1 MTTDMT
7 QGSPLRLLVAFCWPL
22 LIGNIIQM
30 AYALADM
37 VIVGRLLGEG
47 ALAAV
52 GAVGSTIF
60 VVLGFVFGIT
70 AGVAVVTAQRFGARD
85 FRGVRLSVG
94 TGVWV
99 SAAIAT
105 AVTLA
110 CWLCTDPI
118 LRLLNTPPDVFALAH
133 DYLSVSF
140 LGTPFMVFFNFQSA
154 TLRALGDSR
163 TPLFFLAGA
172 SCLNVV
178 LDILFISVFGMGVA
192 GAAWATNTAIL
203 CSALTCLLL
212 VTRRLPE
219 LRLRRADWRPR
230 PRMAWHQLAIAV
242 PMGLQFSV
250 TGLGA
255 MVLQAAIN
263 TFGVAQMAGMTA
275 ARNVENVAC
284 QLPVALG
291 QAMATYAAQNF
302 GAGRLAR
309 IRAGVRA
316 SVLIT
321 VTYGAA
327 MTALALLFGNLF
339 VATFLREPTAAVLDV
354 GRRMLWVTAPFFVP
368 LGLIFIFR
376 NTLQGI
382 GRSLL
387 PMLAGFVE
395 MAMRMGVA
403 LGLLH
408 LLGVDAVYWGD
419 PAAWVGAAALLIVA
433 YWAYSRRWP
442 HERDPA
448 PCPCP

>member
-7 QGSPLRLLVAFCWPL
+7 RGAPLRLLVAFSWPL
-22 LIGNIIQM
+22 LVGNVIQM

-37 VIVGRLLGEG
+37 IIVGRLLGER

-52 GAVGSTIF
+52 GGVGSTIF

-70 AGVAVVTAQRFGARD
+70 AGVAVVTAQRFGAGD
-85 FRGVRLSVG
+85 PRGVRHSVG

-99 SAAIAT
+99 SAAIAG

-110 CWLCTDPI
+110 CWLCVDPI
-118 LRLLNTPPDVFALAH
+118 LRLLNTPPDVFAEARE
-133 DYLSVSF
+133 YLSVSF
-140 LGTPFMVFFNFQSA
+140 LGTPLMVFFNFQSA

-172 SCLNVV
+172 SLLNVV
-178 LDILFISVFGMGVA
+178 LDVLFISAFDMGVG
-192 GAAWATNTAIL
+192 GAAWATNTAIFS
-203 CSALTCLLL
+203 SALACLLL

-219 LRLRRADWRPR
+219 LCLSLSDWRPR
-230 PRMAWHQLAIAV
+230 PRMALRQLWIAL

-321 VTYGAA
+321 VACGVV
-327 MTALALLFGNLF
+327 MTALTLLFGDLF
-339 VATFLREPTAAVLDV
+339 VAAFLRERSAEVLAV

-408 LLGVDAVYWGD
+408 VLGVNAVYWGD
-419 PAAWVGAAALLIVA
+419 PAAWVGAAVLLVVA
-433 YWAYSRRWP
+433 YWAYSFRWP
-442 HERDPA
+442 REREA
-448 PCPCP
+448 EPCP

>member
-7 QGSPLRLLVAFCWPL
+7 RGAPLRLLVAFSWPL
-22 LIGNIIQM
+22 LVGNVIQM

-37 VIVGRLLGEG
+37 IIVGRLLGER

-52 GAVGSTIF
+52 GGVGSTIF

-70 AGVAVVTAQRFGARD
+70 AGVAVVTAQRFGAGD
-85 FRGVRLSVG
+85 PRGVRHSVG

-99 SAAIAT
+99 SAAIAG

-110 CWLCTDPI
+110 CWLCVDLI
-118 LRLLNTPPDVFALAH
+118 LRLLNTPPDVFAEARE
-133 DYLSVSF
+133 YLSVSF
-140 LGTPFMVFFNFQSA
+140 LGTPLMVFFNFQSA

-172 SCLNVV
+172 SLLNVV
-178 LDILFISVFGMGVA
+178 LDVLFISAFDMGVG
-192 GAAWATNTAIL
+192 GAAWATNTAIFS
-203 CSALTCLLL
+203 SALACLLL

-219 LRLRRADWRPR
+219 LRLSLSDWRPR
-230 PRMAWHQLAIAV
+230 PRMALRQLWVAL

-321 VTYGAA
+321 VACGVV
-327 MTALALLFGNLF
+327 MTALTLLFGDLF
-339 VATFLREPTAAVLDV
+339 VAAFLRERSAEVLAV

-395 MAMRMGVA
+395 MVMRMGVA

-408 LLGVDAVYWGD
+408 VLGVNAVYWGD
-419 PAAWVGAAALLIVA
+419 PAAWVGAAVLLVVA
-433 YWAYSRRWP
+433 YWAYSFRWP
-442 HERDPA
+442 REREA
-448 PCPCP
+448 EPCP

>member
-7 QGSPLRLLVAFCWPL
+7 RGAPLRLLVAFSWPL
-22 LIGNIIQM
+22 LVGNVIQM

-37 VIVGRLLGEG
+37 IIVGRLLGER

-52 GAVGSTIF
+52 GGVGSTIF

-70 AGVAVVTAQRFGARD
+70 AGVAVVTAQRFGAGD
-85 FRGVRLSVG
+85 PRGVRHSVG

-99 SAAIAT
+99 SAAIAG

-110 CWLCTDPI
+110 CWLCVDLI
-118 LRLLNTPPDVFALAH
+118 LRLLNTPPDVFAEARE
-133 DYLSVSF
+133 YLSVSF
-140 LGTPFMVFFNFQSA
+140 LGTPLMVFFNFQSA

-172 SCLNVV
+172 SLLNVV
-178 LDILFISVFGMGVA
+178 LDVLFISAFDMGVG
-192 GAAWATNTAIL
+192 GAAWATNTAIFS
-203 CSALTCLLL
+203 SALACLLL

-219 LRLRRADWRPR
+219 LRLSLSDWRPR
-230 PRMAWHQLAIAV
+230 PRMALRQLWIAL

-291 QAMATYAAQNF
+291 QAMATYSAQNY
-302 GAGRLAR
+302 GAGRLGR

-321 VTYGAA
+321 VACGIV
-327 MTALALLFGNLF
+327 MTVLALLFGDLF
-339 VATFLREPTAAVLDV
+339 VAAFLREHDTEVLAV
-354 GRRMLWVTAPFFVP
+354 GRHMLWVTAPFFVP

-395 MAMRMGVA
+395 MVMRMGVA

-408 LLGVDAVYWGD
+408 VLGVNAVYWGD
-419 PAAWVGAAALLIVA
+419 PAAWVGAAVLLVVA
-433 YWAYSRRWP
+433 YWAYSFRWP
-442 HERDPA
+442 REREA
-448 PCPCP
+448 EPCP

>member
-7 QGSPLRLLVAFCWPL
+7 RGAPLRLLVAFSWPL
-22 LIGNIIQM
+22 LVGNVIQM

-37 VIVGRLLGEG
+37 IIVGRLLGER

-52 GAVGSTIF
+52 GGVGSTIF

-70 AGVAVVTAQRFGARD
+70 AGVAVVTAQRFGAGD
-85 FRGVRLSVG
+85 PRGVRHSVG

-99 SAAIAT
+99 SAAIAG

-110 CWLCTDPI
+110 CWLCVDPI
-118 LRLLNTPPDVFALAH
+118 LRLLNTPPDVFAEARE
-133 DYLSVSF
+133 YLSVSF
-140 LGTPFMVFFNFQSA
+140 LGTPLMVFFNFQSA

-172 SCLNVV
+172 SLLNVV
-178 LDILFISVFGMGVA
+178 LDILFISAFDMGVG
-192 GAAWATNTAIL
+192 GAAWATNTAIFS
-203 CSALTCLLL
+203 SALACLLL

-219 LRLRRADWRPR
+219 LRLSLSDWRPR
-230 PRMAWHQLAIAV
+230 PRMALRQLWIAL

-321 VTYGAA
+321 VACGVV
-327 MTALALLFGNLF
+327 MTALTLLFGDLF
-339 VATFLREPTAAVLDV
+339 VAAFLRERSAEVLAV

-408 LLGVDAVYWGD
+408 VLGVNAVYWGD
-419 PAAWVGAAALLIVA
+419 PAAWVGAAVLLIVA
-433 YWAYSRRWP
+433 YWAYSFRWP
-442 HERDPA
+442 HEREA
-448 PCPCP
+448 EPCP

>member
-7 QGSPLRLLVAFCWPL
+7 RGAPLRLLVAFSWPL
-22 LIGNIIQM
+22 LVGNVIQM

-37 VIVGRLLGEG
+37 IIVGRLLGER

-52 GAVGSTIF
+52 GGVGSTIF

-70 AGVAVVTAQRFGARD
+70 AGVAVVTAQRFGAGD
-85 FRGVRLSVG
+85 PRGVRHSVG

-99 SAAIAT
+99 SAAIAG

-110 CWLCTDPI
+110 CWLCVNPI
-118 LRLLNTPPDVFALAH
+118 LRLLNTPPDVFAEARE
-133 DYLSVSF
+133 YLSVSF
-140 LGTPFMVFFNFQSA
+140 LGTPLMVFFNFQSA

-172 SCLNVV
+172 SLLNVV
-178 LDILFISVFGMGVA
+178 LDVLFISAFDMGVG
-192 GAAWATNTAIL
+192 GAAWATNTAIFS
-203 CSALTCLLL
+203 SALACLLL

-219 LRLRRADWRPR
+219 LRLSLSDWRPR
-230 PRMAWHQLAIAV
+230 PRMALRQLWIAL

-321 VTYGAA
+321 VACGVV
-327 MTALALLFGNLF
+327 MTALTLLFGDLF
-339 VATFLREPTAAVLDV
+339 VAAFLRERSAEVLAV

-408 LLGVDAVYWGD
+408 VLGVNAVYWGD
-419 PAAWVGAAALLIVA
+419 PAAWVGAAVLLVVA
-433 YWAYSRRWP
+433 YWAYSFRWP
-442 HERDPA
+442 REREA
-448 PCPCP
+448 EPCP

>member
-7 QGSPLRLLVAFCWPL
+7 QGSPLRLLVAFSWPL
-22 LIGNIIQM
+22 LLGNVIQM

-37 VIVGRLLGEG
+37 VIVGRLLGKE

-60 VVLGFVFGIT
+60 VVLGFVFGIS
-70 AGVAVVTAQRFGARD
+70 AGVGVVTAQRFGARD
-85 FRGVRLSVG
+85 GRGVRLSVG

-99 SAAIAT
+99 SAAIA
-105 AVTLA
+105 ACVTLA
-110 CWLCTDPI
+110 CWLGTDPI
-118 LRLLNTPPDVFALAH
+118 LRLLNTPQDIFALAH
-133 DYLSVSF
+133 DYLAISF

-172 SCLNVV
+172 SLLNVA
-178 LDILFISVFGMGVA
+178 LDVLFIRAFGMGVA

-203 CSALTCLLL
+203 ASALTCLLA

-219 LRLRRADWRPR
+219 LRLRPADWRPR
-230 PRMAWHQLAIAV
+230 WRMAVEQLRISL

-263 TFGVAQMAGMTA
+263 SFGVALMAGMTA
-275 ARNVENVAC
+275 ARGVENVAC

-291 QAMATYAAQNF
+291 QAMATYSAQNY
-302 GAGRLAR
+302 GAGRLDR

-316 SVLIT
+316 CVWIT
-321 VTYGAA
+321 LASGVA
-327 MTALALLFGNLF
+327 MTALAFAFGETF
-339 VATFLREPTAAVLDV
+339 VAAFLSERAPEVLGV
-354 GRRMLWVTAPFFVP
+354 GKRMLVVTSPFFVP

-395 MAMRMGVA
+395 MAMRVGVA
-403 LGLLH
+403 LGLLR
-408 LLGVDAVYWGD
+408 LLGENAVFWGD

-433 YWAYSRRWP
+433 YWAYTRRWP
-442 HERDPA
+442 HERTPA

>member
-7 QGSPLRLLVAFCWPL
+7 RGTPLRLLVAFSWPL
-22 LIGNIIQM
+22 LVGNVIQM

-37 VIVGRLLGEG
+37 VIVGQLLGER

-52 GAVGSTIF
+52 GVVGSTIF

-70 AGVAVVTAQRFGARD
+70 AGVAVVTAQRFGAGD
-85 FRGVRLSVG
+85 PRGVRQSVG

-99 SAAIAT
+99 SAAIAGL
-105 AVTLA
+105 VTLI
-110 CWLCTDPI
+110 CWLCVDPI
-118 LRLLNTPPDVFALAH
+118 LRLLNTPADVFALAH
-133 DYLSVSF
+133 DYLAISF
-140 LGTPFMVFFNFQSA
+140 LGM
-154 TLRALGDSR
+154 GDSR

-172 SCLNVV
+172 SLLNVV
-178 LDILFISVFGMGVA
+178 LDVLFITVFDMGVG
-192 GAAWATNTAIL
+192 GAAWATNSAIFA
-203 CSALTCLLL
+203 SALTCLLM

-219 LRLRRADWRPR
+219 LRLRLADWRPR
-230 PRMAWHQLAIAV
+230 PRMALRQLWIAV

-263 TFGVAQMAGMTA
+263 TFGVTQIAGMTA

-291 QAMATYAAQNF
+291 QAMATYSAQNY
-302 GAGRLAR
+302 GAGRLGR

-321 VTYGAA
+321 VACGIV
-327 MTALALLFGNLF
+327 MTVLALLFGDLF
-339 VATFLREPTAAVLDV
+339 VAAFLREHDTEVLAV
-354 GRRMLWVTAPFFVP
+354 GRHMLWVTAPFFVP

-408 LLGVDAVYWGD
+408 VLGVNAVYWGD
-419 PAAWVGAAALLIVA
+419 PAAWVGAAVLLVLA
-433 YWAYSRRWP
+433 YWAYSFRWP
-442 HERDPA
+442 HEREA
-448 PCPCP
+448 EPCP

>member
-99 SAAIAT
+99 SAAIAA

-178 LDILFISVFGMGVA
+178 LDILFISAFGMGVA

-230 PRMAWHQLAIAV
+230 PRMAWHQLSIAV

-321 VTYGAA
+321 VAYGAA

-339 VATFLREPTAAVLDV
+339 VAAFLREPTAAVLDV

>member
-99 SAAIAT
+99 SAAIAA

-178 LDILFISVFGMGVA
+178 LDILFISAFGMGVA
-192 GAAWATNTAIL
+192 GAAWATNTAIF

-321 VTYGAA
+321 VAYGAA

-339 VATFLREPTAAVLDV
+339 VAAFLREPTAAVLDV

>member
-7 QGSPLRLLVAFCWPL
+7 QGSPLRLLVAFSWPL
-22 LIGNIIQM
+22 LLGNVIQM

-37 VIVGRLLGEG
+37 VIVGRLLGKE

-60 VVLGFVFGIT
+60 VVLGFVFGIS
-70 AGVAVVTAQRFGARD
+70 AGVGVVTAQRFGARD
-85 FRGVRLSVG
+85 GRGVRLSVG

-99 SAAIAT
+99 SAAIA
-105 AVTLA
+105 ACVTLA
-110 CWLCTDPI
+110 CWLGTDPI
-118 LRLLNTPPDVFALAH
+118 LRLLNTPQDIFALAH
-133 DYLSVSF
+133 DYLAISF

-172 SCLNVV
+172 SLLNVA
-178 LDILFISVFGMGVA
+178 LDVLFIRAFGMGVA

-203 CSALTCLLL
+203 ASALTCLLA

-219 LRLRRADWRPR
+219 LRLRPADWRPR
-230 PRMAWHQLAIAV
+230 WRMAVEQLRISL

-263 TFGVAQMAGMTA
+263 SFGVALMAGMTA
-275 ARNVENVAC
+275 ARGVENVAC

-291 QAMATYAAQNF
+291 QAMATYSAQNY
-302 GAGRLAR
+302 GAGRLDR

-316 SVLIT
+316 CVWIT
-321 VTYGAA
+321 LASGVA
-327 MTALALLFGNLF
+327 MTALAFAFGETF
-339 VATFLREPTAAVLDV
+339 VAAFLSERAPEVLGV
-354 GRRMLWVTAPFFVP
+354 GKRMLVVTAPFFVP

-395 MAMRMGVA
+395 MAMRVGVA
-403 LGLLH
+403 LGLLR
-408 LLGVDAVYWGD
+408 LLGENAVFWGD

-433 YWAYSRRWP
+433 YWAYTRRWP
-442 HERDPA
+442 HERTPA

>member
-7 QGSPLRLLVAFCWPL
+7 RGAPLRLLVAFSWPL
-22 LIGNIIQM
+22 LVGNVIQM

-37 VIVGRLLGEG
+37 IIVGRLLGER

-52 GAVGSTIF
+52 GGVGSTIF

-70 AGVAVVTAQRFGARD
+70 AGVAVVTAQRFGAGD
-85 FRGVRLSVG
+85 PRGVRHSVG

-99 SAAIAT
+99 SAAIAG
-105 AVTLA
+105 AVTLV
-110 CWLCTDPI
+110 CWLCVDPI
-118 LRLLNTPPDVFALAH
+118 LRLLNTPPDVFAEARE
-133 DYLSVSF
+133 YLSVSF
-140 LGTPFMVFFNFQSA
+140 LGTPLMVFFNFQSA

-172 SCLNVV
+172 SLLNVV
-178 LDILFISVFGMGVA
+178 LDVLFISAFDMGVG
-192 GAAWATNTAIL
+192 GAAWATNTAIFS
-203 CSALTCLLL
+203 SALACLLL

-219 LRLRRADWRPR
+219 LRLSLSDWRPR
-230 PRMAWHQLAIAV
+230 PRMALRQLWIAL

-321 VTYGAA
+321 VACGVV
-327 MTALALLFGNLF
+327 MTALTLLFGDLF
-339 VATFLREPTAAVLDV
+339 VAAFLRERSAEVLAV

-408 LLGVDAVYWGD
+408 VLGVNAVYWGD
-419 PAAWVGAAALLIVA
+419 PAAWVGAAVLLVVA
-433 YWAYSRRWP
+433 YWAYSFRWP
-442 HERDPA
+442 REREA
-448 PCPCP
+448 EPCP

>member
-1 MTTDMT
+1 MATDMT
-7 QGSPLRLLVAFCWPL
+7 QGAPSRLLLAFCWPL
-22 LIGNIIQM
+22 LLGNVIQM

-37 VIVGRLLGEG
+37 VIVGRLLGED

-52 GAVGSTIF
+52 GAVNSTLF
-60 VVLGFVFGIT
+60 VVLGFVFGIS
-70 AGVAVVTAQRFGARD
+70 AGVSVITAQRFGARD

-94 TGVWV
+94 TGAWV
-99 SAAIAT
+99 SAAIAA
-105 AVTLA
+105 AVTVA

-118 LRLLNTPPDVFALAH
+118 LRLLNTPRDVFALAH
-133 DYLSVSF
+133 DYLAVSF
-140 LGTPFMVFFNFQSA
+140 LGTPCMVFFNFQSA

-163 TPLFFLAGA
+163 TPLLFLAGA
-172 SCLNVV
+172 SLLNVA
-178 LDILFISVFGMGVA
+178 LDILFVAGFGMGVE
-192 GAAWATNTAIL
+192 GAAWATNAAIFA
-203 CSALTCLLL
+203 SALTCLLL

-230 PRMAWHQLAIAV
+230 PGMAWRQLCVAV

-250 TGLGA
+250 TGLGS

-284 QLPVALG
+284 QLPIALG

-302 GAGRLAR
+302 GAGRLGR

-316 SVLIT
+316 SVLIS
-321 VTYGAA
+321 VAYGVA
-327 MTALALLFGNLF
+327 MTAAALLFGERF
-339 VATFLREPTAAVLDV
+339 VAAFLSAPTEAVLGI
-354 GRRMLWVTAPFFVP
+354 GRRMLWIVAPFFVP

-382 GRSLL
+382 GRSVL

-403 LGLLH
+403 LGLLR
-408 LLGVDAVYWGD
+408 LLGVEAVYWGD
-419 PAAWVGAAALLIVA
+419 PAAWVGAAALLVAA
-433 YWAYSRRWP
+433 YWAITRRWP
-442 HERDPA
+442 HEREPA

>member
-1 MTTDMT
+1 M
-7 QGSPLRLLVAFCWPL
+7 
-22 LIGNIIQM
+22 GNVIQM

-37 VIVGRLLGEG
+37 IIVGRLLGER

-52 GAVGSTIF
+52 GGVGSTIF

-70 AGVAVVTAQRFGARD
+70 AGVAVVTAQRFGAGD
-85 FRGVRLSVG
+85 PRGVRHSVG

-99 SAAIAT
+99 SAAIAG

-110 CWLCTDPI
+110 CWLCVDPI
-118 LRLLNTPPDVFALAH
+118 LRLLNTPPDVFAEARE
-133 DYLSVSF
+133 YLSVSF
-140 LGTPFMVFFNFQSA
+140 LGTPLMVFFNFQSA

-172 SCLNVV
+172 SLLNVV
-178 LDILFISVFGMGVA
+178 LDILFISAFDMGVA
-192 GAAWATNTAIL
+192 GAAWATNTAIFS
-203 CSALTCLLL
+203 SALACLLL

-219 LRLRRADWRPR
+219 LRLSLSDWRPR
-230 PRMAWHQLAIAV
+230 PRMALRQLWIAL

-321 VTYGAA
+321 VACGVV
-327 MTALALLFGNLF
+327 MTALTLLFGDLF
-339 VATFLREPTAAVLDV
+339 VAAFLRERSAEVLAV

-408 LLGVDAVYWGD
+408 VLGVNAVYWGD
-419 PAAWVGAAALLIVA
+419 PAAWVGAAVLLVVA
-433 YWAYSRRWP
+433 YWAYSFRWP
-442 HERDPA
+442 REREA
-448 PCPCP
+448 EPCP

>member
-7 QGSPLRLLVAFCWPL
+7 RGAPLRLLVAFSWPL
-22 LIGNIIQM
+22 LVGNVIQM

-37 VIVGRLLGEG
+37 IIVGRLLGER

-52 GAVGSTIF
+52 GGVGSTIF

-70 AGVAVVTAQRFGARD
+70 AGVAVVTAQRFGAGD
-85 FRGVRLSVG
+85 PRGVRHSVG

-99 SAAIAT
+99 SAAIAG

-110 CWLCTDPI
+110 CWLCVDLI
-118 LRLLNTPPDVFALAH
+118 LRLLNTPLDVFAEARE
-133 DYLSVSF
+133 YLSVSF
-140 LGTPFMVFFNFQSA
+140 LGTPLMVFFNFQSA

-172 SCLNVV
+172 SLLNVV
-178 LDILFISVFGMGVA
+178 LDILFISAFDMGVG
-192 GAAWATNTAIL
+192 GAAWATNTAIFS
-203 CSALTCLLL
+203 SALACLLL

-219 LRLRRADWRPR
+219 LRLSLSDWRPR
-230 PRMAWHQLAIAV
+230 PRMALRQLWIAL

-321 VTYGAA
+321 VACGVV
-327 MTALALLFGNLF
+327 MTALTLLFGDLF
-339 VATFLREPTAAVLDV
+339 VAAFLRERSAEVLAV

-408 LLGVDAVYWGD
+408 VLGVNAVYWGD
-419 PAAWVGAAALLIVA
+419 PAAWVGAAVLLVVA
-433 YWAYSRRWP
+433 YWAYSFRWP
-442 HERDPA
+442 REREA
-448 PCPCP
+448 EPCP

>member
-7 QGSPLRLLVAFCWPL
+7 RGAPLRLLVAFSWPL
-22 LIGNIIQM
+22 LVGNVIQM

-37 VIVGRLLGEG
+37 IIVGRLLGER

-52 GAVGSTIF
+52 GGVGSTIF

-70 AGVAVVTAQRFGARD
+70 AGVAVVTAQRFGAGD
-85 FRGVRLSVG
+85 PRGVRHSVG

-99 SAAIAT
+99 SAAIAG

-110 CWLCTDPI
+110 CWLCVDLI
-118 LRLLNTPPDVFALAH
+118 LRLLNTPPDVFAEARE
-133 DYLSVSF
+133 YLSVSF
-140 LGTPFMVFFNFQSA
+140 LGTPLMVFFNFQSA

-172 SCLNVV
+172 SLLNVV
-178 LDILFISVFGMGVA
+178 LDVLFISAFDMGVA
-192 GAAWATNTAIL
+192 GAAWATNTAIFS
-203 CSALTCLLL
+203 SALACLLL

-219 LRLRRADWRPR
+219 LRLSLSDWRPR
-230 PRMAWHQLAIAV
+230 PRMALRQLWIAL

-321 VTYGAA
+321 VACGVV
-327 MTALALLFGNLF
+327 MTALTLLFGDLF
-339 VATFLREPTAAVLDV
+339 VAAFLRERSAEVLAV

-408 LLGVDAVYWGD
+408 VLGVNAVYWGD
-419 PAAWVGAAALLIVA
+419 PAAWVGAAVLLVVA
-433 YWAYSRRWP
+433 YWAYSFRWP
-442 HERDPA
+442 REREA
-448 PCPCP
+448 EPCP

>member
-7 QGSPLRLLVAFCWPL
+7 QGSPLRLLVAFSWPL
-22 LIGNIIQM
+22 LLGNVIQM

-37 VIVGRLLGEG
+37 VIVGRLLGKD

-60 VVLGFVFGIT
+60 VVLGFVFGIS
-70 AGVAVVTAQRFGARD
+70 AGVGVVTAQRFGARD
-85 FRGVRLSVG
+85 GRGVRLSVG

-99 SAAIAT
+99 SAAIA
-105 AVTLA
+105 ACVTLA
-110 CWLCTDPI
+110 CWLGTDPI
-118 LRLLNTPPDVFALAH
+118 LRLLNTPQDIFALAH
-133 DYLSVSF
+133 DYLAISF

-172 SCLNVV
+172 SLLNVA
-178 LDILFISVFGMGVA
+178 LDVLFIRAFGMGVA

-203 CSALTCLLL
+203 ASALTCLLA

-219 LRLRRADWRPR
+219 LRLRPADWRPR
-230 PRMAWHQLAIAV
+230 WRMAVEQLRISL

-263 TFGVAQMAGMTA
+263 SFGVALMAGMTA
-275 ARNVENVAC
+275 ARGVENVAC

-291 QAMATYAAQNF
+291 QAMATYSAQNY
-302 GAGRLAR
+302 GAGRLDR

-316 SVLIT
+316 CVWIT
-321 VTYGAA
+321 LASGVA
-327 MTALALLFGNLF
+327 MTALAFAFGETF
-339 VATFLREPTAAVLDV
+339 VAAFLSERAPEVLGV
-354 GRRMLWVTAPFFVP
+354 GKRMLVVTSPFFVP

-395 MAMRMGVA
+395 MAMRVGVA
-403 LGLLH
+403 LGLLR
-408 LLGVDAVYWGD
+408 LLGENAVFWGD

-433 YWAYSRRWP
+433 YWAYTRRWP
-442 HERDPA
+442 HERTPA

>member
-7 QGSPLRLLVAFCWPL
+7 RGKPLRLLVAFSWPL
-22 LIGNIIQM
+22 LVGNVIQM

-37 VIVGRLLGEG
+37 VIVGQLLGER

-70 AGVAVVTAQRFGARD
+70 AGVAVVTAQRFGAGD
-85 FRGVRLSVG
+85 PRGVRQSVG

-99 SAAIAT
+99 SAIIAGL
-105 AVTLA
+105 VTLA
-110 CWLCTDPI
+110 CWLCVDPI
-118 LRLLNTPPDVFALAH
+118 LRMLNTPADVFALAH
-133 DYLSVSF
+133 DYLAISF
-140 LGTPFMVFFNFQSA
+140 LGTPLMVFFNFQSA

-172 SCLNVV
+172 SLLNVV
-178 LDILFISVFGMGVA
+178 LDILFITVFDMGVG
-192 GAAWATNTAIL
+192 GAAWATNTAIFA
-203 CSALTCLLL
+203 SALTCLLL

-219 LRLRRADWRPR
+219 LRLRLNDWRPR
-230 PRMAWHQLAIAV
+230 PRMALQQLWIAV

-291 QAMATYAAQNF
+291 QAMATYSAQNY
-302 GAGRLAR
+302 GAGQLGR

-321 VTYGAA
+321 VVSSIA
-327 MTALALLFGNLF
+327 MTALALLFGDLF
-339 VATFLREPTAAVLDV
+339 VAAFLRERTPEVLTV
-354 GRRMLWVTAPFFVP
+354 GRHMLWVTAPFFVP

-395 MAMRMGVA
+395 MVMRMGVA

-408 LLGVDAVYWGD
+408 VLGVNAVYWGD
-419 PAAWVGAAALLIVA
+419 PAAWVGAAVLLIVA
-433 YWAYSRRWP
+433 YWAYSFRWP
-442 HERDPA
+442 HEREA
-448 PCPCP
+448 EPCP

>member
-7 QGSPLRLLVAFCWPL
+7 RGAPLRLLVAFSWPL
-22 LIGNIIQM
+22 LVGNVIQM

-37 VIVGRLLGEG
+37 IIVGRLLGER

-52 GAVGSTIF
+52 GGVGSTIF

-70 AGVAVVTAQRFGARD
+70 AGVAVVTAQRFGAGD
-85 FRGVRLSVG
+85 PRGVRHSVG

-99 SAAIAT
+99 SAAIAG

-110 CWLCTDPI
+110 CWLCVDLI
-118 LRLLNTPPDVFALAH
+118 LRLLNTPLDVFAEARE
-133 DYLSVSF
+133 YLSVSF
-140 LGTPFMVFFNFQSA
+140 LGTPLMVFFNFQSA

-172 SCLNVV
+172 SLLNVV
-178 LDILFISVFGMGVA
+178 LDVLFISAFDMGVG
-192 GAAWATNTAIL
+192 GAAWATNTAIFS
-203 CSALTCLLL
+203 SALACLLL

-219 LRLRRADWRPR
+219 LRLSLSDWRPR
-230 PRMAWHQLAIAV
+230 PRMALRQLWIAL

-321 VTYGAA
+321 VACGVV
-327 MTALALLFGNLF
+327 MTALTLLFGDLF
-339 VATFLREPTAAVLDV
+339 VAAFLRERSAEVLAV

-408 LLGVDAVYWGD
+408 VLGVNAVYWGD
-419 PAAWVGAAALLIVA
+419 PAAWVGAAVLLVVA
-433 YWAYSRRWP
+433 YWAYSFRWP
-442 HERDPA
+442 REREA
-448 PCPCP
+448 EPCP

>member
-7 QGSPLRLLVAFCWPL
+7 RGKPLRLLVAFSWPL
-22 LIGNIIQM
+22 LVGNVIQM

-37 VIVGRLLGEG
+37 VIVGQLLGER

-70 AGVAVVTAQRFGARD
+70 AGVAVVTAQRFGAGD
-85 FRGVRLSVG
+85 PRGVRQSVG

-99 SAAIAT
+99 SAIIAGL
-105 AVTLA
+105 VTLA
-110 CWLCTDPI
+110 CWLCVDPI
-118 LRLLNTPPDVFALAH
+118 LRMLNTPADVFALAH
-133 DYLSVSF
+133 DYLAISF
-140 LGTPFMVFFNFQSA
+140 LGTPLMVFFNFQSA

-172 SCLNVV
+172 SLLNVV
-178 LDILFISVFGMGVA
+178 LDILFITVFDMGVG
-192 GAAWATNTAIL
+192 GAAWATNTAIFA
-203 CSALTCLLL
+203 SALTCLLL

-219 LRLRRADWRPR
+219 LRLRLNDWRPH
-230 PRMAWHQLAIAV
+230 PRMALRQLWIAV

-291 QAMATYAAQNF
+291 QAMATYSAQNY
-302 GAGRLAR
+302 GAGQLGR

-321 VTYGAA
+321 VVSSIA
-327 MTALALLFGNLF
+327 MTALALLFGDLF
-339 VATFLREPTAAVLDV
+339 VAAFLRERTPEVLTV
-354 GRRMLWVTAPFFVP
+354 GRHMLWVTAPFFVP

-395 MAMRMGVA
+395 MVMRMGVA

-408 LLGVDAVYWGD
+408 VLGVNAVYWGD
-419 PAAWVGAAALLIVA
+419 PAAWVGAAVLLIVA
-433 YWAYSRRWP
+433 YWAYSFRWP
-442 HERDPA
+442 HEREA
-448 PCPCP
+448 EPCP

>member
-7 QGSPLRLLVAFCWPL
+7 RGAPLRLLVAFSWPL
-22 LIGNIIQM
+22 LVGNVIQM

-37 VIVGRLLGEG
+37 IIVGRLLGER

-52 GAVGSTIF
+52 GGVGSTIF

-70 AGVAVVTAQRFGARD
+70 AGVAVVTAQRFGAGD
-85 FRGVRLSVG
+85 PRGVRHSVG

-99 SAAIAT
+99 SAAIAG
-105 AVTLA
+105 AVTLV
-110 CWLCTDPI
+110 CWLCVDPI
-118 LRLLNTPPDVFALAH
+118 LRLLNTPPDVFAEARE
-133 DYLSVSF
+133 YLSVSF
-140 LGTPFMVFFNFQSA
+140 LGTPLMVFFNFQSA

-172 SCLNVV
+172 SLLNVV
-178 LDILFISVFGMGVA
+178 LDVLFISAFDMGVG
-192 GAAWATNTAIL
+192 GAAWATNTAIFS
-203 CSALTCLLL
+203 SALACLLL

-219 LRLRRADWRPR
+219 LRLSLSDWRPR
-230 PRMAWHQLAIAV
+230 PRMALRQLWIAL

-321 VTYGAA
+321 VACGVA
-327 MTALALLFGNLF
+327 MTALTLLFGDLF
-339 VATFLREPTAAVLDV
+339 VAAFLRERSAEVLAV

-408 LLGVDAVYWGD
+408 VLGVNAVYWGD
-419 PAAWVGAAALLIVA
+419 PAAWVGAAVLLVVA
-433 YWAYSRRWP
+433 YWAYSFRWP
-442 HERDPA
+442 REREA
-448 PCPCP
+448 EPCP

>member
-7 QGSPLRLLVAFCWPL
+7 RGAPLRLLVAFSWPL
-22 LIGNIIQM
+22 LVGNVIQM

-37 VIVGRLLGEG
+37 IIVGRLLGER

-52 GAVGSTIF
+52 GGVGSTIF

-70 AGVAVVTAQRFGARD
+70 AGVAVVTAQRFGAGD
-85 FRGVRLSVG
+85 PRGVRHSVG

-99 SAAIAT
+99 SAAIAG

-110 CWLCTDPI
+110 CWLCVDPI
-118 LRLLNTPPDVFALAH
+118 LRLLNTPPDVFAEARE
-133 DYLSVSF
+133 YLSVSF
-140 LGTPFMVFFNFQSA
+140 LGTPLMVFFNFQSA

-172 SCLNVV
+172 SLLNVV
-178 LDILFISVFGMGVA
+178 LDVLFISAFDMGVG
-192 GAAWATNTAIL
+192 GAAWATNTAIFS
-203 CSALTCLLL
+203 SALACLLL

-219 LRLRRADWRPR
+219 LRLSLSDWRPR
-230 PRMAWHQLAIAV
+230 PRMALRQLWIAL

-321 VTYGAA
+321 VACGVV
-327 MTALALLFGNLF
+327 MTALTLLFGDLF
-339 VATFLREPTAAVLDV
+339 VAAFLRERSAEVLAV

-408 LLGVDAVYWGD
+408 VLGVNAVYWGD
-419 PAAWVGAAALLIVA
+419 PAAWVGAAVLLVVA
-433 YWAYSRRWP
+433 YWAYSFRWP
-442 HERDPA
+442 REREA
-448 PCPCP
+448 EPCP

>member
-7 QGSPLRLLVAFCWPL
+7 RGAPLRLLVAFSWPL
-22 LIGNIIQM
+22 LVGNVIQM

-37 VIVGRLLGEG
+37 IIVGRLLGER

-52 GAVGSTIF
+52 GGVGSTIF

-70 AGVAVVTAQRFGARD
+70 AGVAVVTAQRFGAGD
-85 FRGVRLSVG
+85 PRGVRHSVG

-99 SAAIAT
+99 SAAIAG

-110 CWLCTDPI
+110 CWLCVDPI
-118 LRLLNTPPDVFALAH
+118 LRLLNTPPDVFAEARE
-133 DYLSVSF
+133 YLSVSF
-140 LGTPFMVFFNFQSA
+140 LGTPLMVFFNFQSA

-172 SCLNVV
+172 SLLNVV
-178 LDILFISVFGMGVA
+178 LDILFISAFDMGVG
-192 GAAWATNTAIL
+192 GAAWATNTAIFS
-203 CSALTCLLL
+203 SALACLLL

-219 LRLRRADWRPR
+219 LRLSLSDWRPR
-230 PRMAWHQLAIAV
+230 PRMALRQLWIAL

-321 VTYGAA
+321 VACGVV
-327 MTALALLFGNLF
+327 MTALTLLFGDLF
-339 VATFLREPTAAVLDV
+339 VAAFLRERSAEVLAV

-408 LLGVDAVYWGD
+408 VLGVNAVYWGD
-419 PAAWVGAAALLIVA
+419 PAAWVGAAVLLVVA
-433 YWAYSRRWP
+433 YWAYSFRWP
-442 HERDPA
+442 REREA
-448 PCPCP
+448 EPCP

>member
-7 QGSPLRLLVAFCWPL
+7 RGKPLRLLVAFSWPL
-22 LIGNIIQM
+22 LVGNVIQM

-37 VIVGRLLGEG
+37 VIVGQLLGER

-70 AGVAVVTAQRFGARD
+70 AGVAVVTAQRFGAGD
-85 FRGVRLSVG
+85 PRGVRQSVG

-99 SAAIAT
+99 SAIIAGL
-105 AVTLA
+105 VTLA
-110 CWLCTDPI
+110 CWLCVDPI
-118 LRLLNTPPDVFALAH
+118 LRMLNTPADVFALAH
-133 DYLSVSF
+133 DYLAISF
-140 LGTPFMVFFNFQSA
+140 LGTPLMVFFNFQSA

-172 SCLNVV
+172 SLLNVV
-178 LDILFISVFGMGVA
+178 LDILFITVFDMGVG
-192 GAAWATNTAIL
+192 GAAWATNTAIFA
-203 CSALTCLLL
+203 SALTCLLL

-219 LRLRRADWRPR
+219 LRLRLTDWRPR
-230 PRMAWHQLAIAV
+230 PRMALQQLWIAV

-291 QAMATYAAQNF
+291 QAMATYSAQNY
-302 GAGRLAR
+302 GAGQLGR

-321 VTYGAA
+321 VVSSIA
-327 MTALALLFGNLF
+327 MTALALLFGDLF
-339 VATFLREPTAAVLDV
+339 VAAFLRERTPEVLTV
-354 GRRMLWVTAPFFVP
+354 GRHMLWVTAPFFVP

-395 MAMRMGVA
+395 MVMRMGVA

-408 LLGVDAVYWGD
+408 VLGVNAVYWGD
-419 PAAWVGAAALLIVA
+419 PAAWVGAAVLLIVA
-433 YWAYSRRWP
+433 YWAYSFRWP
-442 HERDPA
+442 HEREA
-448 PCPCP
+448 EPCP

>member
-7 QGSPLRLLVAFCWPL
+7 RGAPLRLLVAFSWPL
-22 LIGNIIQM
+22 LVGNVIQM

-37 VIVGRLLGEG
+37 IIVGRLLGER

-52 GAVGSTIF
+52 GGVGSTIF

-70 AGVAVVTAQRFGARD
+70 AGVAVVTAQRFGAGD
-85 FRGVRLSVG
+85 PRGVRHSVG

-99 SAAIAT
+99 SAAIAG

-110 CWLCTDPI
+110 CWLCVDPI
-118 LRLLNTPPDVFALAH
+118 LRLLNTPPDVFAEARE
-133 DYLSVSF
+133 YLSVSF
-140 LGTPFMVFFNFQSA
+140 LGTPLMVFFNFQSA

-172 SCLNVV
+172 SLLNVV
-178 LDILFISVFGMGVA
+178 LDVLFISAFDMGVG
-192 GAAWATNTAIL
+192 GAAWATNTAIFS
-203 CSALTCLLL
+203 SALACLLL

-219 LRLRRADWRPR
+219 LRLSFSDWRPR
-230 PRMAWHQLAIAV
+230 PRMALRQLWIAL

-321 VTYGAA
+321 VACGVV
-327 MTALALLFGNLF
+327 MTALTLLFGDLF
-339 VATFLREPTAAVLDV
+339 VAAFLRERSAEVLAV

-408 LLGVDAVYWGD
+408 VLGVNAVYWGD
-419 PAAWVGAAALLIVA
+419 SAAWVGAAVLLVVA
-433 YWAYSRRWP
+433 YWAYSFRWP
-442 HERDPA
+442 REREA
-448 PCPCP
+448 EPCP

>member
-7 QGSPLRLLVAFCWPL
+7 RGAPLRLLVAFSWPL
-22 LIGNIIQM
+22 LVGNVIQM

-37 VIVGRLLGEG
+37 IIVGRLLGER

-52 GAVGSTIF
+52 GGVGSTIF

-70 AGVAVVTAQRFGARD
+70 AGVAVVTAQRFGAGD
-85 FRGVRLSVG
+85 PRGVRHSVG

-99 SAAIAT
+99 SAAIAG

-110 CWLCTDPI
+110 CWLCVDPI
-118 LRLLNTPPDVFALAH
+118 LRLLNTPLDVFAEARE
-133 DYLSVSF
+133 YLSVSF
-140 LGTPFMVFFNFQSA
+140 LGTPLMVFFNFQSA

-172 SCLNVV
+172 SLLNVV
-178 LDILFISVFGMGVA
+178 LDVLFISAFDMGVG
-192 GAAWATNTAIL
+192 GAAWATNTAIFS
-203 CSALTCLLL
+203 SALACLLL

-219 LRLRRADWRPR
+219 LRLSLSDWRPR
-230 PRMAWHQLAIAV
+230 PRMALRQLWIAL

-321 VTYGAA
+321 VACGVV
-327 MTALALLFGNLF
+327 MTALTLLFGDLF
-339 VATFLREPTAAVLDV
+339 VAAFLRERSAEVLAV

-408 LLGVDAVYWGD
+408 VLGVNAVYWGD
-419 PAAWVGAAALLIVA
+419 PAAWVGAAVLLVVA
-433 YWAYSRRWP
+433 YWAYSFRWP
-442 HERDPA
+442 REREA
-448 PCPCP
+448 EPCP

>member
-7 QGSPLRLLVAFCWPL
+7 RGKPLRLLVAFSWPL
-22 LIGNIIQM
+22 LVGNVIQM

-37 VIVGRLLGEG
+37 VIVGQLLGER

-70 AGVAVVTAQRFGARD
+70 AGVAVVTAQRFGAGD
-85 FRGVRLSVG
+85 PRGVRQSVG

-99 SAAIAT
+99 SAIIAGL
-105 AVTLA
+105 VTLA
-110 CWLCTDPI
+110 CWLCVDPI
-118 LRLLNTPPDVFALAH
+118 LRMLNTPADVFALAH
-133 DYLSVSF
+133 DYLAISF
-140 LGTPFMVFFNFQSA
+140 LGTPLMVFFNFQSV
-154 TLRALGDSR
+154 G
-163 TPLFFLAGA
+163 
-172 SCLNVV
+172 
-178 LDILFISVFGMGVA
+178 
-192 GAAWATNTAIL
+192 GAAWATNTAIFA
-203 CSALTCLLL
+203 SALTCLLM

-219 LRLRRADWRPR
+219 LRLRLTDWRPR
-230 PRMAWHQLAIAV
+230 PRMALRQLWIAV

-291 QAMATYAAQNF
+291 QAMATYSAQNY
-302 GAGRLAR
+302 GAGQLGR

-321 VTYGAA
+321 VVSSIA
-327 MTALALLFGNLF
+327 MTALALLFGDLF
-339 VATFLREPTAAVLDV
+339 VAAFLRERTPEVLTV
-354 GRRMLWVTAPFFVP
+354 GRHMLWVTAPFFVP

-395 MAMRMGVA
+395 MVMRMGVA

-408 LLGVDAVYWGD
+408 VLGVNAVYWGD
-419 PAAWVGAAALLIVA
+419 PAAWVGAAVLLIVA
-433 YWAYSRRWP
+433 YWAYSFRWP
-442 HERDPA
+442 HEREA
-448 PCPCP
+448 EPCP

>member
-99 SAAIAT
+99 SAAIAA

-133 DYLSVSF
+133 DYLSVCF

-178 LDILFISVFGMGVA
+178 LDILFISAFGMGVA

-321 VTYGAA
+321 VAYGAA

-339 VATFLREPTAAVLDV
+339 VAAFLREPTAAVLDV

-408 LLGVDAVYWGD
+408 LLDDDDLAVGRSRD
-419 PAAWVGAAALLIVA
+419 QMRVSGRCSLRVA
-433 YWAYSRRWP
+433 EEA
-442 HERDPA
+442 
-448 PCPCP
+448 

>member
-7 QGSPLRLLVAFCWPL
+7 RGTPLRLLVAFSWPL
-22 LIGNIIQM
+22 LVGNVIQM

-37 VIVGRLLGEG
+37 VIVGQLLGER

-52 GAVGSTIF
+52 GVVGSTIF

-70 AGVAVVTAQRFGARD
+70 AGVAVVTAQRFGAGD
-85 FRGVRLSVG
+85 PRGVRQSVG

-99 SAAIAT
+99 SAAIAGL
-105 AVTLA
+105 VTLI
-110 CWLCTDPI
+110 CWLCVDPI
-118 LRLLNTPPDVFALAH
+118 LRLLNTPADVFALAH
-133 DYLSVSF
+133 DYLAISF
-140 LGTPFMVFFNFQSA
+140 LGTPLMVFFNFQSA

-172 SCLNVV
+172 SLLNVV
-178 LDILFISVFGMGVA
+178 LDILFITVFDMGVG
-192 GAAWATNTAIL
+192 GAAWATNTAIFT
-203 CSALTCLLL
+203 SALTCLLV

-219 LRLRRADWRPR
+219 LRLRLADWRLR
-230 PRMAWHQLAIAV
+230 PRMALRQLWIAV

-263 TFGVAQMAGMTA
+263 TFGVAQIAGMTA

-291 QAMATYAAQNF
+291 QAMATYSAQNY
-302 GAGRLAR
+302 GAGRLGR

-321 VTYGAA
+321 VACGIV
-327 MTALALLFGNLF
+327 MTVLALLFGDLF
-339 VATFLREPTAAVLDV
+339 VAAFLREHDTEVLAV
-354 GRRMLWVTAPFFVP
+354 GRHMLWVTAPFFVP

-382 GRSLL
+382 GRSLQ

-408 LLGVDAVYWGD
+408 VLGVNAVYWGD
-419 PAAWVGAAALLIVA
+419 PAAWVGAAVLLVLA
-433 YWAYSRRWP
+433 YWAYSFRWP
-442 HERDPA
+442 HEREA
-448 PCPCP
+448 EPCP

>member
-7 QGSPLRLLVAFCWPL
+7 RGAPLRLLVAFSWPL
-22 LIGNIIQM
+22 LVGNIIQM

-37 VIVGRLLGEG
+37 IIVGRLLGER

-52 GAVGSTIF
+52 GGVGSTIF

-70 AGVAVVTAQRFGARD
+70 AGVAVVTAQRFGAGD
-85 FRGVRLSVG
+85 PRGVRHSVG

-99 SAAIAT
+99 SAAIAG

-110 CWLCTDPI
+110 CWLCVDLI
-118 LRLLNTPPDVFALAH
+118 LRLLNTPPDVFAEARE
-133 DYLSVSF
+133 YLSVSF
-140 LGTPFMVFFNFQSA
+140 LGTPLMVFFNFQSA

-172 SCLNVV
+172 SLLNVV
-178 LDILFISVFGMGVA
+178 LDILFISAFDMGVG
-192 GAAWATNTAIL
+192 GAAWATNTAIFS
-203 CSALTCLLL
+203 SALACLLL

-219 LRLRRADWRPR
+219 LRLSLSDWRPR
-230 PRMAWHQLAIAV
+230 PRMALRQLWIAL

-321 VTYGAA
+321 VACGVV
-327 MTALALLFGNLF
+327 MTALTLLFGDLF
-339 VATFLREPTAAVLDV
+339 VAAFLRERSAEVLAV

-408 LLGVDAVYWGD
+408 VLGVNAVYWGD
-419 PAAWVGAAALLIVA
+419 PAAWVGAAVLLVVA
-433 YWAYSRRWP
+433 YWAYSFRWP
-442 HERDPA
+442 REREA
-448 PCPCP
+448 EPCP

>member
-99 SAAIAT
+99 SAAIAA

-178 LDILFISVFGMGVA
+178 LDILFISAFGMGVA

-339 VATFLREPTAAVLDV
+339 VAAFLREPTAAVLDV

>member
-99 SAAIAT
+99 SAAIAA

-172 SCLNVV
+172 ACLNVV
-178 LDILFISVFGMGVA
+178 LDILFISAFGMGVA

-339 VATFLREPTAAVLDV
+339 VAAFLREPTAAVLDV

>member
-1 MTTDMT
+1 
-7 QGSPLRLLVAFCWPL
+7 
-22 LIGNIIQM
+22 
-30 AYALADM
+30 
-37 VIVGRLLGEG
+37 
-47 ALAAV
+47 
-52 GAVGSTIF
+52 
-60 VVLGFVFGIT
+60 
-70 AGVAVVTAQRFGARD
+70 
-85 FRGVRLSVG
+85 
-94 TGVWV
+94 
-99 SAAIAT
+99 
-105 AVTLA
+105 
-110 CWLCTDPI
+110 
-118 LRLLNTPPDVFALAH
+118 
-133 DYLSVSF
+133 
-140 LGTPFMVFFNFQSA
+140 
-154 TLRALGDSR
+154 
-163 TPLFFLAGA
+163 
-172 SCLNVV
+172 
-178 LDILFISVFGMGVA
+178 MGVA

-321 VTYGAA
+321 VAYGAA

-339 VATFLREPTAAVLDV
+339 VAAFLREPTAAVLDV

>member
-7 QGSPLRLLVAFCWPL
+7 RGAPLRLLVAFSWPL
-22 LIGNIIQM
+22 LVGNVIQM

-37 VIVGRLLGEG
+37 IIVGRLLGER

-52 GAVGSTIF
+52 GGVGSTIF

-70 AGVAVVTAQRFGARD
+70 AGVAVVTAQRFGAGD
-85 FRGVRLSVG
+85 PRGVRHSVG

-99 SAAIAT
+99 SAAIAG

-110 CWLCTDPI
+110 CWLCVDLI
-118 LRLLNTPPDVFALAH
+118 LRLLNTPPDVFAEARE
-133 DYLSVSF
+133 YLSVSF
-140 LGTPFMVFFNFQSA
+140 LGTPLMVFFNFQSA

-172 SCLNVV
+172 SLLNVV
-178 LDILFISVFGMGVA
+178 LDVLFISAFDMGVG
-192 GAAWATNTAIL
+192 GAAWATNTAIFS
-203 CSALTCLLL
+203 SALACLLL

-219 LRLRRADWRPR
+219 LRLSLSDWRPR
-230 PRMAWHQLAIAV
+230 PRMALRQLWIAL

-321 VTYGAA
+321 VACGVV
-327 MTALALLFGNLF
+327 MTALTLLFGDLF
-339 VATFLREPTAAVLDV
+339 VAAFLRERSAEVLAV

-408 LLGVDAVYWGD
+408 VLGVNAVYWGD
-419 PAAWVGAAALLIVA
+419 PAAWVGAAVLLVVA
-433 YWAYSRRWP
+433 YWAYSFRWP
-442 HERDPA
+442 REREA
-448 PCPCP
+448 EPCP

>member
-7 QGSPLRLLVAFCWPL
+7 RGAPLRLLVAFSWPL
-22 LIGNIIQM
+22 LVGNVIQM

-37 VIVGRLLGEG
+37 IIVGRLLGER

-52 GAVGSTIF
+52 GGVGSTIF

-70 AGVAVVTAQRFGARD
+70 AGVAVVTAQRFGAGD
-85 FRGVRLSVG
+85 PRGVRHSVG

-99 SAAIAT
+99 SAAIAG

-110 CWLCTDPI
+110 CWLCVGPI
-118 LRLLNTPPDVFALAH
+118 LRLLNTPLDVFAEARE
-133 DYLSVSF
+133 YLSVSF
-140 LGTPFMVFFNFQSA
+140 LGTPLMVFFNFQSA

-172 SCLNVV
+172 SLLNVV
-178 LDILFISVFGMGVA
+178 LDVLFISAFDMGVG
-192 GAAWATNTAIL
+192 GAAWATNTAIFS
-203 CSALTCLLL
+203 SALACLLL

-219 LRLRRADWRPR
+219 LRLSLSDWRPR
-230 PRMAWHQLAIAV
+230 PRMALRQLWIAL

-321 VTYGAA
+321 VACGVV
-327 MTALALLFGNLF
+327 MTALTLLFGDLF
-339 VATFLREPTAAVLDV
+339 VAAFLRERSAEVLAV

-408 LLGVDAVYWGD
+408 VLGVNAVYWGD
-419 PAAWVGAAALLIVA
+419 PAAWVGAAVLLVVA
-433 YWAYSRRWP
+433 YWAYSFRWP
-442 HERDPA
+442 REREA
-448 PCPCP
+448 EPCP